1 MALNWSKE
9 ISFSGLKKSKA
20 KPNNEYPEKT
30 YMNLVVSTKRE
41 VDTRKTVITGVI
53 ALIAV
58 ILVVKF
64 GIFDFYARVND
75 KVAELNV
82 QQQNLNVLNTGL
94 AKYDA
99 VLSEYESY
107 ESISVT
113 ADGLVVNAVDALA
126 LVDRYIAPSASIM
139 SISLAGDTMAINVTD
154 ISLDGVGQLVSTLYA
169 QDMVANVSVATAATA
184 QTASSDVTA
193 ALTITLKPSLE

>member
-9 ISFSGLKKSKA
+9 ISFSGLKRSKA

-58 ILVVKF
+58 VLIVKF
-64 GIFDFYARVND
+64 GIFDFYGRVND
-75 KVAELNV
+75 KAAELGA
-82 QQQNLNVLNTGL
+82 QQQSLNVLNAGL
-94 AKYDA
+94 SNYDA

-113 ADGLVVNAVDALA
+113 ENGLVVNAVDALA

-139 SISLAGDTMAINVTD
+139 SISLAGETMAINVTD

-193 ALTITLKPSLE
+193 ALTITLKPSLG

>member
-1 MALNWSKE
+1 MALNWSKK
-9 ISFSGLKKSKA
+9 ISFSGLKKSRA

-64 GIFDFYARVND
+64 GVFDFYARVND

>member
-64 GIFDFYARVND
+64 GVFDFYARVND

>member
-9 ISFSGLKKSKA
+9 ISFSGLKKSRA

-64 GIFDFYARVND
+64 GVFDFYARVND

-94 AKYDA
+94 AKHDA

>member
-9 ISFSGLKKSKA
+9 ISFSGLKKSRA

-64 GIFDFYARVND
+64 GVFDFYARVND